1 MNEVEADR
9 LTQEALRT
17 ARARAG
23 DSVSETT
30 TELLRMMHF
39 DAQLQLAF
47 AVLSIARL
55 QESQKLRH

>member
-1 MNEVEADR
+1 MTEVEADR

-23 DSVSETT
+23 DSVSATT